1 MPHLKKPALT
11 ISLLPEDVGKPT
23 FKLEKAA
30 VQDGTCSWEK
40 PIYVTVKLIRQAKTG
55 KLNEKIYHFIV
66 SSVRIL
72 TFQAFLFQGLA
83 GLLVLANSTI
93 SCRDLQNQVI
103 LEKLQLILQILR
115 RKPSH

>member
-1 MPHLKKPALT
+1 MYNVAKWIKQLTSLLGKKHSPCSVSSFQVPHLKKPALT

-66 SSVRIL
+66 SSVR
-72 TFQAFLFQGLA
+72 
-83 GLLVLANSTI
+83 NSHF
-93 SCRDLQNQVI
+93 
-103 LEKLQLILQILR
+103 
-115 RKPSH
+115 PSFSFPRFSRSARAC